1 MSSYSKNIFSLS
13 VGQFISLI
21 LNFFSIV
28 LAARFLGV
36 EEFGTFTS
44 SLALIL
50 IISKFVDF
58 GLAPIVFREQSKL
71 GSSYNH
77 LNSAISIRLIIS
89 IIILILANA
98 AFILFD
104 YTINEI
110 IISNAL
116 FFNIYISQRMAN
128 IRELLA
134 TPFKVILKMHYPMTM
149 SIFENLMLL
158 VMIMFMP
165 IFNLGI
171 NYFVFSYV
179 FASLPSFF
187 LMLYY
192 LKKKTNYIFNFNL
205 TDWQWLIKQSLPLA
219 GFVILLVIFQ
229 QIDIIL
235 LKYYKGLY
243 DTGIFSASTRLTMP
257 LNIIPTTLVTT
268 FFPSLV
274 RNIQNDEKN
283 KPLILIIFKFLF
295 WISFLMALYV
305 SGNATNLVVTLFGSE
320 YSESATSTI
329 FLFWAQVFLFFN
341 FFALDLLTAYN
352 KQNWN
357 FVYAIILVLSNI
369 IFAVLLV
376 PYYGYNGASTAKL
389 LASIVGVLLLIFI
402 LIKFKIPFQFIN
414 FRVILSFLLLTVI
427 VFFMGQLNI
436 VIYSALFL
444 FLAFIITYYFKFF
457 SNSEIEILIKY
468 VPKLKVL
475 EKYLIRN

>member
-205 TDWQWLIKQSLPLA
+205 TDC
-219 GFVILLVIFQ
+219 
-229 QIDIIL
+229 
-235 LKYYKGLY
+235 
-243 DTGIFSASTRLTMP
+243 
-257 LNIIPTTLVTT
+257 
-268 FFPSLV
+268 
-274 RNIQNDEKN
+274 
-283 KPLILIIFKFLF
+283 
-295 WISFLMALYV
+295 
-305 SGNATNLVVTLFGSE
+305 
-320 YSESATSTI
+320 
-329 FLFWAQVFLFFN
+329 
-341 FFALDLLTAYN
+341 
-352 KQNWN
+352 
-357 FVYAIILVLSNI
+357 
-369 IFAVLLV
+369 
-376 PYYGYNGASTAKL
+376 NG
-389 LASIVGVLLLIFI
+389 
-402 LIKFKIPFQFIN
+402 
-414 FRVILSFLLLTVI
+414 
-427 VFFMGQLNI
+427 
-436 VIYSALFL
+436 
-444 FLAFIITYYFKFF
+444 
-457 SNSEIEILIKY
+457 
-468 VPKLKVL
+468 
-475 EKYLIRN
+475 